1 MISAFMLI
9 SADHGSRF
17 EAACKNFFVIPIDQ
31 HRYLWFLL
39 YLQQSSTQRDIN
51 RRLRN
56 RQKRRVSDGSMLL
69 I

>member
-9 SADHGSRF
+9 SADHGSRI
-17 EAACKNFFVIPIDQ
+17 EAACKNFFVIPVDQ

-39 YLQQSSTQRDIN
+39 YLQQSSTQCDID
-51 RRLRN
+51 RRLN
-56 RQKRRVSDGSMLL
+56 SHLKRRVSDGSTLL